1 MLSREDVER
10 ITKNLLNQL
19 RLEVDKD
26 DWTMPNTRIVK
37 LMLGQRVLSQTS
49 FDVVQKREY
58 EG

>member
-1 MLSREDVER
+1 MSSREDIER

-19 RLEVDKD
+19 HLEVDRD
-26 DWTMPNTRIVK
+26 DWTMPNTRVIK
-37 LMLGQRVLSQTS
+37 LMLGTRVLSQAS